1 MQKSE
6 SIWGI
11 EESPR
16 IKSYTLGNFR
26 DLPEIQ
32 KLSEEVE
39 PLKSL
44 LFILPQDRVY
54 LSIALHFLKTLMAK
68 GSFDSVKR
76 IIGFESYKDDFNAEL
91 KKKVEFITEND
102 VNKYGLLND
111 EGLQKLTKGKFN
123 AVINLDP
130 EDNPISIQIVSQH
143 SSKLRI
149 GFGSNGIKGIYN
161 ISIENGRGNNYV
173 ERGYKYIS
181 KVLGL

>member
-1 MQKSE
+1 MKLPLKTK
-6 SIWGI
+6 IAFWLW
-11 EESPR
+11 R
-16 IKSYTLGNFR
+16 KFR
-26 DLPEIQ
+26 FTEPINKVQ
-32 KLSEEVE
+32 KLSEEGE

-54 LSIALHFLKTLMAK
+54 LSIALHFLKTLMVN
-68 GSFDSVKR
+68 GSFESVKR
-76 IIGFESYKDDFNAEL
+76 IIGFESYKDDFNPEL
-91 KKKVEFITEND
+91 KKKVKFITADD
-102 VNKYGLLND
+102 VDGYGLLN
-111 EGLQKLTKGKFN
+111 EGRLQKLTKGRFN

-130 EDNPISIQIVSQH
+130 EENPISIQIVSQH

-149 GFGSNGIKGIYN
+149 GFGSNGIKELYN